1 MKYLLSSGSS
11 TDKLEYYIM
20 DLVKLYLSVY
30 PGDIPGSPS
39 FGFDFSLANT
49 FKGDIR
55 EELLSRVNA
64 LIDTISNRFD
74 NSSLEISLNSLEI
87 VDDSLAKLVIDV
99 NKLQSDEIVINLYN

>member
-20 DLVKLYLSVY
+20 DLFKLYLSVY

-49 FKGDIR
+49 LKGDIR